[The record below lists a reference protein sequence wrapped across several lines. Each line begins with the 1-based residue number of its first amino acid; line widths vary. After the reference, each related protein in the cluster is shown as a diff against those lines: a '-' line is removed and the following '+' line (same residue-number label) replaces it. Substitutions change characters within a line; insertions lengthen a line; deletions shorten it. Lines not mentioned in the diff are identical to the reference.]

1 MLAGHLKAR
10 GIHVQRSR
18 LRGSIHRIDPQ
29 GVVERRLHT
38 IRRRTYHAP
47 APNYVWHLD
56 DTHKLIKWKLVV
68 HAGIDGYSRLITY
81 CSCANNNKAETV
93 LRLFRNAVHTYGLP
107 LRVRTDHG
115 VENVGVWEYMLL
127 ERANTN
133 ALIIGSSVHNQRVER
148 LHFNI
153 NTQVVNRFYNEF
165 SELEDAGILNS
176 TNEADLFCLHLVY
189 LPKINACLQEFV
201 NAYNNHCLSTEGNQ
215 TPLQLYNLNYRLLQ
229 LQQLDPSGTI
239 DIRGIAARSSNNIVV
254 PPIRNPLNEEQN
266 RQLRALLFV
275 NRHMTLKDLYK
286 FVAEFIA
293 EILG

>member
-1 MLAGHLKAR
+1 M
-10 GIHVQRSR
+10 
-18 LRGSIHRIDPQ
+18 
-29 GVVERRLHT
+29 
-38 IRRRTYHAP
+38 
-47 APNYVWHLD
+47 
-56 DTHKLIKWKLVV
+56 

-165 SELEDAGILNS
+165 SEMEDADILNS
-176 TNEADLFCLHLVY
+176 TNEANLFCLHLVY
-189 LPKINACLQEFV
+189 LPKINAGLQEFV
-201 NAYNNHCLSTEGNQ
+201 NAYNNHCWSTEGNQ

-239 DIRGIAARSSNNIVV
+239 DIRDIAARSSNNIVV

-275 NRHMTLKDLYK
+275 NRHMTLKDLCK
-286 FVAEFIA
+286 FVAEFIT